1 MEYTSRA
8 ANVRP
13 LSQRN
18 NYASSSINNMD
29 WSFDTV
35 LDLFDDN
42 DDYSDDDDD
51 STVGAAIKLVVE
63 YRAMIYGKA
72 QVERRVYGEDVIIQD
87 LPGGTEPEFRFRK
100 HDLQSVAHFA

>member
-1 MEYTSRA
+1 MPKVWNTHLERQT
-8 ANVRP
+8 
-13 LSQRN
+13 
-18 NYASSSINNMD
+18 
-29 WSFDTV
+29 FDHLVNATIMH
-35 LDLFDDN
+35 
-42 DDYSDDDDD
+42 DD

-100 HDLQSVAHFA
+100 HDLQSVAHLV